1 MTREADILV
10 FGTGSFAARI
20 VLDIAATARRPV
32 RVAIS
37 GRNLERL
44 NWLRVAANARAA
56 IFGSAA
62 SFVGEPADLSGPDA
76 GAEAISAYGPSVVVQ
91 AASLQASSVI
101 ATKGDAWSR
110 LVAEGGLSATA
121 VFQAVLS
128 ARVARAVPPGCHFIN
143 CCFPD
148 VVNGIIAAQ
157 GLPVTCGTGNVSI
170 LSSAFAGSLA
180 RPEPGALRVLAHYQC
195 IGAFRMPAASRR
207 GPRPRVWLDGVEV
220 EDVFARFADVKLT
233 PEPAIE
239 ISGAAGV
246 PLMLAIA
253 SRTPW
258 RGHAPGP
265 LGLPGGYPVAWEG
278 AALALDL
285 PSGLERHAAIAWN
298 ARFEAEN
305 GLVVG
310 RDGFARYTGVLADK
324 LRAVS
329 PDLAKGFAV
338 ADLETVHAEMA
349 ALRSKLQARP

>member
-1 MTREADILV
+1 MV
-10 FGTGSFAARI
+10 
-20 VLDIAATARRPV
+20 IA
-32 RVAIS
+32 

-128 ARVARAVPPGCHFIN
+128 ARVARAIPPGCHFIN

-170 LSSAFAGSLA
+170 LSA
-180 RPEPGALRVLAHYQC
+180 RS
-195 IGAFRMPAASRR
+195 PAASL
-207 GPRPRVWLDGVEV
+207 GPSRAPCGCWRITSASG
-220 EDVFARFADVKLT
+220 RFACPPHPDGALGR
-233 PEPAIE
+233 A
-239 ISGAAGV
+239 SGST
-246 PLMLAIA
+246 A
-253 SRTPW
+253 SRSRTSS
-258 RGHAPGP
+258 
-265 LGLPGGYPVAWEG
+265 LG
-278 AALALDL
+278 
-285 PSGLERHAAIAWN
+285 
-298 ARFEAEN
+298 
-305 GLVVG
+305 
-310 RDGFARYTGVLADK
+310 
-324 LRAVS
+324 S
-329 PDLAKGFAV
+329 P
-338 ADLETVHAEMA
+338 M
-349 ALRSKLQARP
+349 